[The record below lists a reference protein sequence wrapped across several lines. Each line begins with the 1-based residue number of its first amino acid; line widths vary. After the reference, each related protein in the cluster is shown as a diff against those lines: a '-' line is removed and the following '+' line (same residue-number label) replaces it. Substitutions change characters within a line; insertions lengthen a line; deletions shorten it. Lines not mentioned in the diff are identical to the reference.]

1 MILNIIVAMFHAC
14 LLPTFDYH
22 RNSLLVAAFVRPVH
36 ICTKYVDDEQLFQ
49 RSPMMTGR
57 MNTSQIYGSNGQNGL
72 SREEIERRSR
82 EFRKSVQSA
91 SSQCHQQRTSKS
103 YARARSYHR
112 NKTLRTTAQKKIISD
127 HDSYQN
133 VNTYANSQEYLP
145 KSPDG
150 FEAKS
155 AAFRASIKDGTTIH
169 PILPPTVNRKAQ
181 EIHHQNP
188 NELNAEF
195 LRKSQDGFEAKSAA
209 FRASIKHCTTI
220 HPVLPPIANNK
231 AQEIHYQN
239 PNKQNTENRN
249 VFEEDCSSFV
259 ANAAVTSGFQET
271 LPKGLD
277 GFEAKSSVFRDGIK
291 SGTTIHPVLPTSAQQ
306 TNQIDASNVRG
317 NTGSFEKIISKSQ
330 NVRNRYVPN
339 ESSVSFGTNTVRMS
353 QVDSL
358 PKSRDGFEAK
368 SSVFRASIRDGTTIH
383 PILPPTECKTSQ
395 HVHEKAPKNSRRK
408 NMECF
413 ERRESEGNQKSMYK
427 NEMSLGTRF
436 VNAGHSENS
445 PKHSD
450 SCEAKSCAFRASIHD
465 GTSVHPILPPI
476 ENVKRERD
484 YQQSSVN
491 HSQFETDGYVS
502 SDYNEDLPKSPDG
515 FEAKSAAFRAS
526 IQSGT
531 TIHPILPP
539 TKCSLK
545 KGKNND
551 LKNDINLNKA
561 NSRARS
567 QFLSKTSLNVHRI
580 SSTPQT
586 SKINMD
592 KASESELY
600 DDLE

>member
-1 MILNIIVAMFHAC
+1 V
-14 LLPTFDYH
+14 
-22 RNSLLVAAFVRPVH
+22 LVTAFVRPVH
-36 ICTKYVDDEQLFQ
+36 ICGKYVDDEQRFQ
-49 RSPMMTGR
+49 RSPMMEGR

-91 SSQCHQQRTSKS
+91 SSQCRQQRTSKS
-103 YARARSYHR
+103 YARARSYYR
-112 NKTLRTTAQKKIISD
+112 NKTSRTTAQKKIISD

-133 VNTYANSQEYLP
+133 VNTYANSEESLP
-145 KSPDG
+145 KSRDG

-155 AAFRASIKDGTTIH
+155 AAFRASIKDGITIH
-169 PILPPTVNRKAQ
+169 PILPPTANNKAQ

-188 NELNAEF
+188 NE
-195 LRKSQDGFEAKSAA
+195 Q
-209 FRASIKHCTTI
+209 
-220 HPVLPPIANNK
+220 NN
-231 AQEIHYQN
+231 
-239 PNKQNTENRN
+239 ENRN
-249 VFEEDCSSFV
+249 VYEEDCSSFV
-259 ANAAVTSGFQET
+259 ANAAVTSGCHET
-271 LPKGLD
+271 LSKGLD
-277 GFEAKSSVFRDGIK
+277 SFEAKDSVFRDSIK
-291 SGTTIHPVLPTSAQQ
+291 GGTTIHTVLPTSAQQ
-306 TNQIDASNVRG
+306 NNQIDSSNVRG
-317 NTGSFEKIISKSQ
+317 NTGSFEKMIGKSQ
-330 NVRNRYVPN
+330 NVRNGYVPN
-339 ESSVSFGTNTVRMS
+339 ENSVSFGSNRVRVS

-383 PILPPTECKTSQ
+383 PILPPTEYKTSQ
-395 HVHEKAPKNSRRK
+395 HVNEKASKHSRRE

-413 ERRESEGNQKSMYK
+413 KSRESGENQRNIYK
-427 NEMSLGTRF
+427 NEISLGKRF
-436 VNAGHSENS
+436 VNASHSENS
-445 PKHSD
+445 PKNSD
-450 SCEAKSCAFRASIHD
+450 GCEAKSGAFRASIHD
-465 GTSVHPILPPI
+465 GATIHPILPPI

-484 YQQSSVN
+484 YQQGSVN
-491 HSQFETDGYVS
+491 HSQFETDGNVS

-531 TIHPILPP
+531 TIHPILTP

-545 KGKNND
+545 KGKNDD
-551 LKNDINLNKA
+551 LMNNINLNKA

-586 SKINMD
+586 SNVNMD
-592 KASESELY
+592 KANGYGLY